1 MENHEFSDESAIQSP
16 EQLLEYADN
25 QVHTLVLQPNLCLLC
40 DDLGLEITAYR
51 GAYLGVHYFDVQIFR
66 RSPFDQSSQSEPVNE
81 QDNNQKGKA
90 GILRIDHHDGELAKE
105 LTIRQQLSGHRM
117 IAPLIWQQ
125 KLENLTFDLNE
136 FSGLSTN
143 LESNEPDELD
153 LASDVGV
160 TQAITEELPI
170 ASDEFL
176 EEVYLEQPANHIAI
190 ADALICLSYL
200 PEKDITL
207 AAWFKQ
213 TKSFEEILSITI
225 QFCQIAT
232 YLYKHGWGLA
242 QINPQLIAVSRPIA
256 LYDLTGVFAIGS
268 DRKGLA
274 GNYCAPELAIGCQ
287 IDEQVSSY
295 LIGSVLY
302 QAIHHH
308 LPQGNINSDES
319 IAPFIQPIPGIYQL
333 LNACLS
339 INGERPVLSQILN
352 LLVEVQQSSK
362 RDRILWDIAGKS
374 TVGLSLTRWQN
385 EDSYGVREQFL
396 TSEDKPFMLGVL
408 ADGMGGMEKG
418 EVASKMAVKELI
430 DAPISQTCK
439 GITAWNSWL
448 TSLVQ
453 KANYEIVRAIHN
465 GGTTLS
471 AVLAVGKELA
481 IAHIGDSRIYLIRK
495 GIICQVSED
504 HSLVSTLLAMGE
516 INYEESLDHPDRNI
530 LTRSLG
536 SKANLNA
543 DQIQTLQSFG
553 KDFTVTLEN
562 GDILLIC
569 SDGVWDLINPSE
581 LCQIFTDHLLIASA
595 VAEVI
600 NSVLSRG
607 ANDNATILA
616 MSCRIE
622 SSDYCF

>member
-66 RSPFDQSSQSEPVNE
+66 RSPFDHSSQ

-90 GILRIDHHDGELAKE
+90 GILRIDRHDGELAKE
-105 LTIRQQLSGHRM
+105 LTIRQQLNGHRM

-125 KLENLTFDLNE
+125 QLESLTFDLNE

-143 LESNEPDELD
+143 SESNQPDELD
-153 LASDVGV
+153 LANDVSV

-170 ASDEFL
+170 VSDEFL
-176 EEVYLEQPANHIAI
+176 EEVYLEQPANQIVI

-200 PEKDITL
+200 PDTDITL
-207 AAWFKQ
+207 AAWLKQ
-213 TKSFEEILSITI
+213 TKSFEEVLSITI

-242 QINPQLIAVSRPIA
+242 QINPQLIANSRPIA

-274 GNYCAPELAIGCQ
+274 GNYCAPELAIGCK

-295 LIGSVLY
+295 LIGSLLY

-319 IAPFIQPIPGIYQL
+319 IDPFPFIKPIPGIYQL

-339 INGERPVLSQILN
+339 ANGDRPVLSQILN

-362 RDRILWDIAGKS
+362 RDHILWDIAGKS

-396 TSEDKPFMLGVL
+396 TSEDKPFILGVL

-430 DAPISQTCK
+430 NAPISQTCK
-439 GITAWNSWL
+439 GIAAWNGWL

-495 GIICQVSED
+495 GIICQISED
-504 HSLVSTLLAMGE
+504 HSLVSALLAMGQ
-516 INYEESLDHPDRNI
+516 INYEESLAHPDRNI

-536 SKANLNA
+536 SKANLNP

-553 KDFTVTLEN
+553 KDYILSLEN

-569 SDGVWDLINPSE
+569 SDGVWDLLNPSE
-581 LCQIFTDHLLIASA
+581 LCQIFTEHLSIASA
-595 VAEVI
+595 VTEVI

-622 SSDYCF
+622 SSDYCS